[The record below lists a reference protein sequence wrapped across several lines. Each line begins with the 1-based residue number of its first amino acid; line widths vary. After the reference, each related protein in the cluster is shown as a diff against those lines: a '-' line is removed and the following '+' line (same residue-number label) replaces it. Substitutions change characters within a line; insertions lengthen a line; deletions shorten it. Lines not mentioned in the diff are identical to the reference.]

1 MQLMPDIEF
10 RMAHREQQQATTPTE
25 LDPSL

>member
-1 MQLMPDIEF
+1 MQLVPDIEF
-10 RMAHREQQQATTPTE
+10 RMAHRDQQQATTTTE